1 MILSK
6 KNKPIIFLIL
16 AAICC
21 TLGIGK
27 TAIGQESKEPASP
40 VIQIDGP
47 VKNES
52 DYLKKLNASFK
63 PKKQIESQKENKID
77 ARPVFIPMHQQPI
90 YKNGKKYP
98 VAERLSRQGLSLPSY
113 VNIREEDQMRV
124 CETILTII
132 LAR

>member
-1 MILSK
+1 MNLSK
-6 KNKPIIFLIL
+6 KNKPIIFLSL

-27 TAIGQESKEPASP
+27 TAIGQESKEPASS

-63 PKKQIESQKENKID
+63 PKKQIERD
-77 ARPVFIPMHQQPI
+77 LL
-90 YKNGKKYP
+90 Y
-98 VAERLSRQGLSLPSY
+98 
-113 VNIREEDQMRV
+113 
-124 CETILTII
+124 
-132 LAR
+132 